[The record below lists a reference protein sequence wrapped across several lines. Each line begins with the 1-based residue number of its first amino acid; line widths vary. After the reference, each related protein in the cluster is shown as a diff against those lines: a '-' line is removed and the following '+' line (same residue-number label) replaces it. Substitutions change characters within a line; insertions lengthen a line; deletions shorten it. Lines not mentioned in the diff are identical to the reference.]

1 MGNLLISVIITHTQ
15 AAIVGASAFIST
27 SRSDLWVGAVNS

>member
-15 AAIVGASAFIST
+15 AAIVGALAFISA
-27 SRSDLWVGAVNS
+27 SRSDLWVGAVNR